1 MSRTYIYAVQSV
13 QTGYYII
20 STEGDVAGQNV
31 ATADGNGGLPAG
43 TFLNF
48 NKVLA
53 DNTTDV
59 TIKGAS
65 GLYVA
70 LPEVFSFTPSSSTLS
85 NLGYKQNAT
94 SGSKLVWSN
103 DAANWQVDNTS
114 GVYEIFPEGQDLYWM
129 TDKATGPTVEV
140 KKGSEV
146 IEKENKWTITRIDR
160 EERASA

>member
-13 QTGYYII
+13 QTGYNII

-31 ATADGNGGLPAG
+31 TTADDAVARLYFDKVIVPGNNP
-43 TFLNF
+43 
-48 NKVLA
+48 
-53 DNTTDV
+53 DV
-59 TIKGAS
+59 TIKGIS

-94 SGSKLVWSN
+94 SGSNLVWSN
-103 DAANWQVDNTS
+103 DAANWQVDETS
-114 GVYEIFPEGQDLYWM
+114 PGVYEIFPEGQDLYWM
-129 TDKATGPTVEV
+129 TDEATGPTVEV

-146 IEKENKWTITRIDR
+146 IEKENEWTLTRIDR
-160 EERASA
+160 EERTSA